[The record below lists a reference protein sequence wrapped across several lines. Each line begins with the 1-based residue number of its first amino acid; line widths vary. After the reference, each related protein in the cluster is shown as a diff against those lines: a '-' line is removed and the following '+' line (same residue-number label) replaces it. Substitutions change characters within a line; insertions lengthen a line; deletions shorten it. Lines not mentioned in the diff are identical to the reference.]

1 MLSLIWSLSLSITT
15 WRRCTPFQMT
25 SPTSP
30 LPQIYLIWTYRS
42 RPPIGGFSCG
52 VLYRFPMYLPIPFCK
67 RARIRFAEPV
77 ETVVPTYHIR
87 DFGLEYQDGSIDSI
101 AVGVSLVDRSSDKSA
116 SPDSPGKS
124 DSQATQDTQSSDS

>member
-1 MLSLIWSLSLSITT
+1 
-15 WRRCTPFQMT
+15 
-25 SPTSP
+25 
-30 LPQIYLIWTYRS
+30 
-42 RPPIGGFSCG
+42 
-52 VLYRFPMYLPIPFCK
+52 MYLPIPFCK